1 MKRKTNW
8 FFNKPIPWVAM
19 MLSISSSAYAQS
31 PCDAMMEEAEAVS
44 GAVPKFEN
52 GQLVSVSMY
61 AEGSF
66 ISAKRSLIASAR
78 TDAEMRAK
86 SLLSSF
92 FKEEIQRGTLHE
104 SLVEVAE
111 LTSGDG
117 TTEAQALELKRTAD
131 YIASNSSAVLRGVVK
146 LDECVDTDEKFIL
159 VRMGWKP
166 SFAAQAEQAQ
176 QTAAR
181 PSATNEPNRSATTP
195 AQSSSDN
202 RFSSSS
208 DADSGSEKAGIQYT
222 EIETIGN
229 GASYEDAVRS
239 ALRSAVAQVFGEAFA
254 SSQSVT
260 SQVNTLEL
268 TDSEDNS
275 YGVAAESNSTTESS
289 SSATS
294 GIIHE
299 YRILQVEETANGYTT
314 TVNVVLAEYN
324 SGIDESKHNI
334 VVLPTLASNAH
345 SDIANSIQQRLEQRL
360 VQSNKFNLLDREFI
374 DTANR
379 ELGFVASGNSP
390 VEELSRL
397 GNQVGADLLVI
408 TEIENY
414 SVNITARQAGNRTL
428 ERSELS
434 AEVHVK
440 VINPATTQIVVSEIV
455 SISGHRVPKPSI
467 TTYADIITRQL
478 SAKVIGT
485 PVSDDNAAAKRNL
498 DETKRRVAEK
508 QKKMENEYED
518 DW

>member
-8 FFNKPIPWVAM
+8 ILNNRTQCMVFAALM
-19 MLSISSSAYAQS
+19 SSQAFAQS
-31 PCDAMMEEAEAVS
+31 PCDAMMEEAQAVS

-66 ISAKRSLIASAR
+66 ISPKRSLIANAR
-78 TDAEMRAK
+78 TQAEMQAK
-86 SLLSSF
+86 SFLSNF
-92 FKEEIQRGTLHE
+92 FEEEIQRGTLHE
-104 SLVEVAE
+104 SLVETAE

-117 TTEAQALELKRTAD
+117 STEAQALELKRTAD

-176 QTAAR
+176 QRT
-181 PSATNEPNRSATTP
+181 
-195 AQSSSDN
+195 AQSNTTDGAKPSGTASAATSSTPG
-202 RFSSSS
+202 SSS
-208 DADSGSEKAGIQYT
+208 GSSANSPTGKAGIQYT

-239 ALRSAVAQVFGEAFA
+239 ALRSAVAQVFGESFA

-260 SQVNTLEL
+260 SQVDTLEL
-268 TDSEDNS
+268 TDSENNS
-275 YGVAAESNSTTESS
+275 YGVAAESSSTTESS
-289 SSATS
+289 SSTTA
-294 GIIHE
+294 GIIHK
-299 YRILQVEETANGYTT
+299 YRILQVEETDSGYTT
-314 TVNVVLAEYN
+314 TLNVVLAEYN
-324 SGIDESKHNI
+324 SGIDKSKQNI
-334 VVLPTLASNAH
+334 VVLPTLSNGAH
-345 SDIANSIQQRLEQRL
+345 SEIANSIQQRLEQRL

-374 DTANR
+374 DAANT

-408 TEIENY
+408 TEIANY
-414 SVNITARQAGNRTL
+414 VVNTTERQVGNRIL

-440 VINPATTQIVVSEIV
+440 VINPATTQIVISDIV
-455 SISGHRVPKPSI
+455 SINGHRVPKPSLN
-467 TTYADIITRQL
+467 TYAEIITRQL
-478 SAKVIGT
+478 SAKVMGT
-485 PVSDDNAAAKRNL
+485 PVTDDNAAAKRNVA
-498 DETKRRVAEK
+498 ETKKRVAEK
-508 QKKMENEYED
+508 QKKMEKEYED